1 MIRIVRGNYA
11 LVVEDSVTVM
21 VRTQDNRV
29 MFTVSDPQAIEALI
43 DCFSEDLVQPA

>member
-1 MIRIVRGNYA
+1 MIRIVRGNYV
-11 LVVEDSVTVM
+11 LIVENSVAAM
-21 VRTQDNRV
+21 VRSTDNRV